1 MTSKISDNLLLMKNF
16 RWLAVV
22 SVFCLTLFGCEE
34 GDPTALKE
42 AVKAA
47 ELNVTSITVEPVDGT
62 IVTGPNFPVQFTATG
77 YRPDGS
83 TVDVT
88 SRVTWVSSNAA
99 IATISASGLVSTITD
114 GVVTISASLASANGS
129 TSLTAS
135 SDPLVGIEIF
145 ADTNTPNDLSVSA
158 CKNLQLKA
166 IGTYDNNG
174 TNEVREIIPITNYVD
189 WSIATGEGDI
199 SDGGLLRTYA
209 DGTIDVQADL
219 DTVNGSAAV
228 TADTNLTSIAVAPA
242 TQTLSINGTLQYTA
256 TGNYNDNSA
265 VDITNNLNW
274 SSESAAIANFNNPD
288 SRGLITALATGST
301 TVTAACGTTSGTAS
315 LTVSQDVVDNVIF
328 EDENGS
334 QLDPFNTVAGVTT
347 QVYLMAYLS
356 DGSSRNVTEDAQ
368 WSIYNDT
375 GDIVAVNNT
384 TDNKG
389 IITALA
395 AGTGLV
401 QATYQR
407 RDYLLVVNVTQR

>member
-1 MTSKISDNLLLMKNF
+1 LAYVMTSKISDYLLLMKNF

-22 SVFCLTLFGCEE
+22 SIFCLALLGCEK

-47 ELNVTSITVEPVDGT
+47 ELNVTSITVQPMDGT
-62 IVTGPNFPVQFTATG
+62 ITTGYDVQFTATG

-88 SRVTWVSSNAA
+88 NSVTWSSSNTN
-99 IATISASGLVSTITD
+99 IATVNSSGFASTEAD
-114 GVVTISASLASANGS
+114 GSVTISASLVSATGS

-135 SDPLVGIEIF
+135 SEPLQSIEIV
-145 ADTNTPNDLSVSA
+145 ADTDTPNDLTVSA

-166 IGTYDNNG
+166 IGTYADG
-174 TNEVREIIPITNYVD
+174 VRDVIPITDYVI
-189 WSIATGEGDI
+189 WSITTGEADI
-199 SDGGLLRTYA
+199 SDRGLLRTFA

-219 DTVNGSAAV
+219 DTVNGTTAV
-228 TADTNLTSIAVAPA
+228 TADTDLTSIAVAPA

-265 VDITNNLNW
+265 ADITNNVSW
-274 SSESAAIANFNNPD
+274 SSETATVANFNTPGSN
-288 SRGLITALATGST
+288 GLITGLATGST
-301 TVTAACGTTSGTAS
+301 TVTAACGTTSGTAN

-334 QLDPFNTVAGVTT
+334 QLDPFNTVVGVTT
-347 QVYLMAYLS
+347 QVYLMAQLS
-356 DGSSRNVTEDAQ
+356 DGSSRNITEDAQ
-368 WSIYNDT
+368 WSIYNNT

>member
-1 MTSKISDNLLLMKNF
+1 MTTTVLSLKVLVLAYVMTSKISDYLLLMKNF

-22 SVFCLTLFGCEE
+22 SIFCLALLGCEK

-47 ELNVTSITVEPVDGT
+47 ELNVTSITVQPMDGT
-62 IVTGPNFPVQFTATG
+62 ITTGYDVQFNTNIATVNSSG
-77 YRPDGS
+77 FASTEADGS
-83 TVDVT
+83 
-88 SRVTWVSSNAA
+88 
-99 IATISASGLVSTITD
+99 
-114 GVVTISASLASANGS
+114 VTISASLVSATGS

-135 SDPLVGIEIF
+135 SEPLQSIEIV
-145 ADTNTPNDLSVSA
+145 ADTDTPNDLTVSA

-166 IGTYDNNG
+166 IGTYADG
-174 TNEVREIIPITNYVD
+174 VRDVIPITDYVI
-189 WSIATGEGDI
+189 WSITTGEADI
-199 SDGGLLRTYA
+199 SDRGLLRTFA

-219 DTVNGSAAV
+219 DTVNGTTAV
-228 TADTNLTSIAVAPA
+228 TADTDLTSIAVAPA

-256 TGNYNDNSA
+256 TGNYSDNSA
-265 VDITNNLNW
+265 ADITNNVSW
-274 SSESAAIANFNNPD
+274 SSETATVANFNTPGSN
-288 SRGLITALATGST
+288 GLITGLAIGST
-301 TVTAACGTTSGTAS
+301 TVTAACGTTSGTAN

-334 QLDPFNTVAGVTT
+334 QLDPFNTVVGVTT
-347 QVYLMAYLS
+347 QVYLMAQLS
-356 DGSSRNVTEDAQ
+356 DGSSRNITEDAQ
-368 WSIYNDT
+368 WSIYNNT